1 MISNNMLFV
10 GAMAILAVLFIT
22 ASLAFFEKGE
32 KVFKKLSLRGWNY
45 YRNNFIFIEQ
55 ISKSDYYQALKEE
68 EVARRKRRE
77 REDRLR
83 NG

>member
-1 MISNNMLFV
+1 MNSNMLFV
-10 GAMAILAVLFIT
+10 GAMVILAVLFII

-32 KVFKKLSLRGWNY
+32 RVFKKLSLRGWNY

-55 ISKSDYYQALKEE
+55 ISKSEYYQALKEE

-77 REDRLR
+77 REDKLR
-83 NG
+83 NE

>member
-1 MISNNMLFV
+1 MNSNVLFI
-10 GAMAILAVLFIT
+10 GAMVILAVLIII

-55 ISKSDYYQALKEE
+55 ISRSDYYQALKDEE
-68 EVARRKRRE
+68 ENRRKRRE
-77 REDRLR
+77 REDKLR
-83 NG
+83 NE

>member
-1 MISNNMLFV
+1 MNSNMLFV
-10 GAMAILAVLFIT
+10 GAMAILAAMIIM

-55 ISKSDYYQALKEE
+55 ISRSDYYQALKDEE
-68 EVARRKRRE
+68 ENRRKRRE

-83 NG
+83 NE

>member
-1 MISNNMLFV
+1 MLFV
-10 GAMAILAVLFIT
+10 GAMVILAVLFII

-32 KVFKKLSLRGWNY
+32 RVFKKLSLRGWNY

-55 ISKSDYYQALKEE
+55 ISKSEYYQALKEE

-77 REDRLR
+77 REDKLR
-83 NG
+83 NE